1 MKMIAVGG
9 NNIKEMYPKAP
20 VGGSSL
26 AAMEKKTEKAEET
39 KVELDSVLVS
49 ISDKGWAAFHD
60 SLTEKGISGKEY
72 FEEFVRLSDELES
85 RNDNELDYASLFLR
99 NEHGIEL
106 GINHVENH
114 VANNFQAYVKT
125 YDQIVK
131 GYAEGTR
138 EIYVADENSETGFRK
153 MTMEEEL
160 KGLEKMYQERM
171 ESCKVM
177 AEMRIKNLEH
187 EARYREKMK
196 RMNWVSS
203 IRSEREFQKDL
214 EKKKYGPKE
223 VERDMSTA
231 REQFLALYWNTSNS
245 MDIETILKSIEL
257 FKQEPEN
264 ELSSDHFK

>member
-1 MKMIAVGG
+1 
-9 NNIKEMYPKAP
+9 MYK
-20 VGGSSL
+20 
-26 AAMEKKTEKAEET
+26 
-39 KVELDSVLVS
+39 
-49 ISDKGWAAFHD
+49 
-60 SLTEKGISGKEY
+60 
-72 FEEFVRLSDELES
+72 RQ
-85 RNDNELDYASLFLR
+85 
-99 NEHGIEL
+99 
-106 GINHVENH
+106 
-114 VANNFQAYVKT
+114 ANNFQAYVKT

-160 KGLEKMYQERM
+160 NGLEKMYQKRI

-177 AEMRIKNLEH
+177 AEMRIKSLEH

-203 IRSEREFQKDL
+203 IYSEREFQEDL
-214 EKKKYGPKE
+214 KKKKYGPKE
-223 VERDMSTA
+223 VESTMSDA
-231 REQFLALYWNTSNS
+231 REQFLALYWNTANS